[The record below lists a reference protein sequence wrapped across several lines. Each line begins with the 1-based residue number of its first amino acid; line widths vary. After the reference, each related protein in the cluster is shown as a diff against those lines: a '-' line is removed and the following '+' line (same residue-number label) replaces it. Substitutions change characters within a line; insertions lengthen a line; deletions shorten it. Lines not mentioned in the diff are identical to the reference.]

1 MTAVQEED
9 FVTGGT
15 QYCCA
20 TCEFY
25 DGWACSLSGKSKRE
39 ETPAC
44 KCFELMRP
52 EDVR

>member
-1 MTAVQEED
+1 MKPISEISVSS
-9 FVTGGT
+9 T

-39 ETPAC
+39 EMPAC
-44 KCFELMRP
+44 KCFELMA
-52 EDVR
+52 EEVVR